1 MAAPQCCR
9 CNGQGRYR
17 RCSCSR
23 SGVPCSN
30 CVPGCNSRCENV
42 AAVAVMSLSTQSQT
56 LAGGL
61 PPSPSRDLQCQ
72 AIPLDSEVSSS
83 HESVLSP
90 AIPGRKSPLPD
101 PHEPVHT
108 HTMQL
113 SCTTNDSGAN
123 VHSPTHGA
131 ACANAPLPNFPTAAE
146 SSLTWGQQGADSFRH
161 SLDAGYAEVVH
172 WRKNSF
178 KVPAGNAGKYFVQE
192 LSRLLKAF
200 AEKSSLET
208 VAFKAISALSIL
220 VLQKPFRT
228 SKAKDHA
235 SCLTRRLV
243 LWKDGN
249 LNDLVLEGRAIQSH
263 LPKDLP
269 SMACQQLSRS
279 FANLMFAGNT
289 KAALRLITDQTKGD
303 VLNLKDPVNL
313 PNTPDKTVKEVLLGK
328 HPLSRPAAKET
339 LIQSEAPPHPH
350 PIIFEAL
357 DASKVRTAALRTQGA
372 AGPFG

>member
-30 CVPGCNSRCENV
+30 CAPGRNSRCENV
-42 AAVAVMSLSTQSQT
+42 VAVAVMSLSTQSQT

-123 VHSPTHGA
+123 VHSPTHGT

-192 LSRLLKAF
+192 LSRLFKAF

-249 LNDLVLEGRAIQSH
+249 LNDLVLERKSHPKPSPKGSPLHGLPTAFPAH
-263 LPKDLP
+263 LP
-269 SMACQQLSRS
+269 
-279 FANLMFAGNT
+279 T
-289 KAALRLITDQTKGD
+289 
-303 VLNLKDPVNL
+303 
-313 PNTPDKTVKEVLLGK
+313 
-328 HPLSRPAAKET
+328 
-339 LIQSEAPPHPH
+339 
-350 PIIFEAL
+350 
-357 DASKVRTAALRTQGA
+357 
-372 AGPFG
+372 